1 MPTINPGNRSWVWLV
16 ALVLLLTFG
25 LLPVSGC
32 GRPADKEV
40 LKVGVLAPL
49 TGPFS
54 ANGTAMVQSLEMA
67 ATDINQRGGV
77 LGRQVVLV
85 TADTQGKADSARAE
99 ALNLMDREGVWALIG
114 AYLSEETFAIQEVA
128 ADRQKLL
135 IVPIA
140 ATNELTARVGSDY
153 PRYKYVFRVAYN
165 IDQWSRLL
173 GDYLVSRG
181 VRNYAFAGTNIRWN
195 KELAGSL
202 QDYLAPRG
210 INNVYTDYYSPQNP
224 VMDSLILA
232 LKEKKPELVVVGD
245 PGRNSVQFVKKA
257 QDLALEAP
265 LLSVGGALGDAR
277 IASTLSPPGGLYF
290 QGVTWRGHTPSA
302 TRYFERF
309 VQQYKYLP
317 VGYGDTLPYD
327 ALQVLAQ
334 AADKAGSLEA
344 DKVVQAL
351 EAGAFEGIAGVYRFD
366 ATHQA
371 TWGSQGSLPG
381 VVVRWKDGKD
391 EVVWPV
397 KP

>member
-1 MPTINPGNRSWVWLV
+1 MPTIDPGNRALVWLM
-16 ALVLLLTFG
+16 ALASWGWLLV
-25 LLPVSGC
+25 PGC
-32 GRPADKEV
+32 GRPADKEAV

-49 TGPFS
+49 TGAFA

-99 ALNLMDREGVWALIG
+99 ALNLMDRERVWALIG

-173 GDYLVSRG
+173 GDYIASRG
-181 VRNYAFAGTNIRWN
+181 VKNYAFAGTNIRWN
-195 KELAGSL
+195 KELADTL
-202 QDYLAPRG
+202 QDSLASRG
-210 INNVYTDYYSPQNP
+210 IRNVYTDYYSPQNP

-232 LKEKKPELVVVGD
+232 IKAKRPELVVVGD
-245 PGRNSVQFVKKA
+245 PGRNSVEFVKKA
-257 QDLALEAP
+257 QVLGLEAP

-277 IASTLSPPGGLYF
+277 VASTLNPGGGLYF
-290 QGVTWRGHTPSA
+290 QGVTWRGRTPEAS
-302 TRYFERF
+302 RYFDKF
-309 VQQYKYLP
+309 NQQYKYLP
-317 VGYGDTLPYD
+317 AGYGDTLPYD
-327 ALQVLAQ
+327 ALQVLVQ
-334 AADKAGSLEA
+334 AADKAGTLET

-351 EAGAFEGIAGVYRFD
+351 EDGAFAGIAGEYRFD

>member
-1 MPTINPGNRSWVWLV
+1 MTTIYPWKRARVWLLAV
-16 ALVLLLTFG
+16 ASLGLLL
-25 LLPVSGC
+25 VSGC
-32 GRPADKEV
+32 GRPADKEAV

-49 TGPFS
+49 TGPFA
-54 ANGTAMVQSLEMA
+54 ANGAAMVQSLEMA

-77 LGRQVVLV
+77 LGRQIVLV

-99 ALNLMDREGVWALIG
+99 ALNLMDRERVWALIG
-114 AYLSEETFAIQEVA
+114 AYLSEETFAIEEVA
-128 ADRQKLL
+128 ADRRKLL

-173 GDYLVSRG
+173 GDYLASRG
-181 VRNYAFAGTNIRWN
+181 VKNYAFVGTNIRWN
-195 KELAGSL
+195 KELAGTL
-202 QDYLAPRG
+202 QDYLASRG
-210 INNVYTDYYSPQNP
+210 IGNVYTDYYSPQNP

-232 LKEKKPELVVVGD
+232 LKAKKPELVVVGD
-245 PGRNSVQFVKKA
+245 PGRNSVEFVKKA
-257 QDLALEAP
+257 QDLGLEVP

-277 IASTLSPPGGLYF
+277 VASTLNPRGGLYF
-290 QGVTWRGHTPSA
+290 QGVTWRGHTPEA
-302 TRYFERF
+302 TRYFEKFNR
-309 VQQYKYLP
+309 QYKYLP
-317 VGYGDTLPYD
+317 AGYGDTLPYD

-334 AADKAGSLEA
+334 AAGKAGTLEA

-351 EAGAFEGIAGVYRFD
+351 ETGAFEGIAGVYRFD